1 MASAQELK
9 LELDMAVREGIAG
22 IHEMNA
28 KHMRELIAQWS
39 ATLGMTPE
47 QMIRDVEKVAKTFDL
62 FAARTR
68 RANGQ

>member
-28 KHMRELIAQWS
+28 RSMRELASQWAAAVAS
-39 ATLGMTPE
+39 RE

-68 RANGQ
+68 QRNG